1 MIDFKNVYKSYGG
14 QDLLLDASFRIN
26 KNEHVGIVGP
36 NGAGKSTIFAIITG
50 EAHADRGEIIIPDNM
65 RMAYLRQHLR
75 DFDKNLSLLDY
86 TSDAIPELKKI
97 SDEIHSLEGELAS
110 NSAISDKQ
118 QKLQRLGTLQSSFE
132 ALGAYRLKNE
142 AEKALSGLGF
152 SEDAFAAPLT
162 SFSGGWQMRANL
174 ARILISNPDILLLDE
189 PSNYLDIPAVEWLY
203 RFLKSYEGTLLLI
216 SHDRFLLK
224 TLTDITIEVNSGKTT
239 RYPGDY
245 DYYARERANRIAQ
258 LEAAKENQDKK
269 KEQLERSIERFRA
282 KSSKASQ
289 VQSWIK
295 TVEKMEEINLPDKL
309 NYTGQIRIPPA
320 PHSGHEIIRL
330 ENASFSYDGDRW
342 IFQDL
347 DLRIERGQ
355 KVGIV
360 GYNGRGKTT
369 LLRVLAGRLPL
380 NKGARGLGHKVII
393 GYQAQDFGEIFSPG
407 KTVFEI
413 VKNAAPP
420 TCRSQ
425 NVRTLLGSF
434 GFSGENVEKQ
444 CEVLSGGE
452 KIRLAFASIF
462 INPPNFLILDEP
474 TTHLDISALET
485 LQNAIRNYDGTVCI
499 VSHDIEF
506 IRNSAD
512 TIIALESSGI
522 KKYPGN
528 FDYYREKTLN
538 AENERKNGENTA
550 SASSSDSPKA
560 RRQERALKRL
570 ELIKVKRAVEK
581 EISAIEAGIGKLEAE
596 KKKIVD
602 IFSSAQE
609 NIDFAS
615 LNKQSGELEKS
626 IAEAT
631 KKWEEAAEKLESIN
645 LEYDKIHKN

>member
-1 MIDFKNVYKSYGG
+1 MIDFKNVYKSYGV
-14 QDLLLDASFRIN
+14 QDLLVDASFRIN

-50 EAHADRGEIIIPDNM
+50 EAHADRGDVVIPGNM
-65 RMAYLRQHLR
+65 RMAYLRQNLR

-97 SDEIHSLEGELAS
+97 SDDIHSLEKELAL
-110 NSAISDKQ
+110 NSAIPDKQ
-118 QKLQRLGTLQSSFE
+118 QKLQRLGVLQSSFE
-132 ALGAYRLKNE
+132 ALGAYRLRNE

-152 SEDAFAAPLT
+152 SENTFSMPLT

-203 RFLKSYEGTLLLI
+203 RFLRSYEGTLLLI
-216 SHDRFLLK
+216 SHDRYLLK
-224 TLTDITIEVNSGKTT
+224 TLTGITIEVNSGKTT

-245 DYYARERANRIAQ
+245 DYYARERTNRIAQ
-258 LEAAKENQDKK
+258 LQAAKENQDKK
-269 KEQLERSIERFRA
+269 KEQLQRSIERFRA

-309 NYTGQIRIPPA
+309 NYSGQIRIPPA
-320 PHSGHEIIRL
+320 PHCGHEIIRL
-330 ENASFSYDGDRW
+330 ENASFSYDGNKW
-342 IFQDL
+342 IFRNL
-347 DLRIERGQ
+347 DLRVEKKQ
-355 KVGIV
+355 KNRLV

-369 LLRVLAGRLPL
+369 LLRALAGRLPL
-380 NKGARGLGHKVII
+380 SEGARALGHKVII

-407 KTVFEI
+407 QTVFEI
-413 VKNAAPP
+413 VKKAAPADRP
-420 TCRSQ
+420 SQ
-425 NVRTLLGSF
+425 AVRTLLGSF
-434 GFSGENVEKQ
+434 GFSGESVDKQ
-444 CEVLSGGE
+444 CSVLSGGE
-452 KIRLAFASIF
+452 KIRLAFAAIF

-485 LQNAIRNYDGTVCI
+485 LQEAIRNYDGSVCI

-512 TIIALESSGI
+512 TIIALEDSGI
-522 KKYPGN
+522 KKYQGGY
-528 FDYYREKTLN
+528 DYYREKTGSIEKNTTFAPSAVN
-538 AENERKNGENTA
+538 ADN
-550 SASSSDSPKA
+550 SKA
-560 RRQERALKRL
+560 RRKERAAGRQQ
-570 ELIKVKRAVEK
+570 LIKIKRAAEK
-581 EISAIEAGIGKLEAE
+581 ELADIERGIEKFETE

-615 LNKQSGELEKS
+615 LNKESAELEKN

-631 KKWEEAAEKLESIN
+631 AKWEEVAEKLTEIN
-645 LEYDKIHKN
+645 AEYDKIHED